1 MLLTIGIPSFNRP
14 TAASDAI
21 INLLAKDIPKDV
33 SVLLANNGSSAPYD
47 FNQIENPN
55 NISFKYIRFEE
66 NLGIA
71 LNILRLLETC
81 EAKYVLLMSDEDNLD
96 TQNLE
101 ILTNFLKVRSPSV
114 VLLRNFDKNKTFKK
128 LKTKKIKELSSYMSG
143 IVLNLEMLAKFQ
155 KIFKKLAKEEDFGFL
170 YIQVLMVA
178 LLHAEKSGYQTAK
191 PSYQKRVN
199 LPSHV
204 TSRSGNNYG
213 HPTER
218 ALQYISILGCIQEFY
233 PLVENKTRVRLSE
246 FEKSVRKK
254 FFGTIVDSIESI
266 SPNIKKDFMRSSYKT
281 LLRFEFMNFFRK

>member
-47 FNQIENPN
+47 FNKIENPN

-71 LNILRLLETC
+71 LNILRLLEVC

-155 KIFKKLAKEEDFGFL
+155 KILKKLAKEEDFGFL

-178 LLHAEKSGYQTAK
+178 LLHAEESGYQTAK

-213 HPTER
+213 YPTER

-233 PLVENKTRVRLSE
+233 PLIENKTRVRLSK
-246 FEKSVRKK
+246 FEKSVRRK

>member
-213 HPTER
+213 YPTER

-246 FEKSVRKK
+246 FEKSVRKN

-266 SPNIKKDFMRSSYKT
+266 SPNIKKDFVRSSYKT
-281 LLRFEFMNFFRK
+281 LLRFEFMNFFR